1 MDVYFTYLNA
11 LIDMCFYMFQK
22 VPVPNEDTKQNEV
35 SSSKTDAA
43 KDVESNGS
51 DEKTIIKDKDK
62 KNDAENDAKT
72 DSKGLNDEPKTTVEN
87 TDSKDAK
94 TVKPA
99 TNYQNNDNEKLKP
112 TTTEDTK
119 NAKPATNDN
128 SPNEYAKAFKP
139 TTENHDSNKKQVN
152 NNNNNNNDNNDNSN
166 DKNDNSND
174 KNDNDDDNDAN
185 ENSSEHKDNN
195 NVNDNSINK
204 TEQQPLK
211 TSDNDENKATDKP
224 ELPTDDKTI
233 NDKPEDTKSATNTD
247 SVKNEDNQNSKAE
260 DSTKNKDI
268 DRPGLSTTDQPEKK
282 VNEDSKL
289 APIDNTEDE
298 DINKPKQTTKGN
310 MDNKIN
316 EKPQLT
322 TDGNTASENTE
333 KATEIQEIDKNN
345 NKDSKNS
352 AQTTSDNLA
361 NDSTDKTKSE
371 TNENSDKITNAGDNP
386 DISTPTTDKPGN
398 FPNVN
403 KDNGSPDN
411 GKASDIGSDVKA
423 TSKNQQQNV
432 GQHMSVGS
440 KDLPKDNDE
449 SSPVNFGNSDSKLK
463 EGALPKSDDVVK
475 DTKNSDEME
484 GMEKDDPN
492 EKSGEKNNVDD
503 KGDSNGN
510 DDIKSKVEQLSMKTG
525 DESEEEKGTLGIT
538 GANNDGL
545 HGITAEEKQGTSGDK
560 TKVSSSGTIDDKGK
574 ESIESSEKSESINEN
589 DNGSP
594 SQENKSGSQQ
604 VQGDTSSSQTGTQ
617 SMNKVDVVNT
627 LVGGSSGSEKVRSTS
642 VSELNSQTIGGNIN
656 QENLADQNV
665 DKTTQGEIEATSYSQ
680 LIVVIAHST
689 ASGNMFEIFK
699 MFIVFVSNIKEFGVD
714 GRCSTKTENDK

>member
-1 MDVYFTYLNA
+1 
-11 LIDMCFYMFQK
+11 MCSYIFQK
-22 VPVPNEDTKQNEV
+22 VPVSNEDTKQNEV
-35 SSSKTDAA
+35 SPSKTDAA
-43 KDVESNGS
+43 KDVESTGS
-51 DEKTIIKDKDK
+51 DAKTIIKDKDK

-72 DSKGLNDEPKTTVEN
+72 DSKGLNDEPKITSEN

-94 TVKPA
+94 TLKPA
-99 TNYQNNDNEKLKP
+99 TNDQNNDNEKLKP
-112 TTTEDTK
+112 TTTEDSK

-128 SPNEYAKAFKP
+128 SANEYAKAFKP
-139 TTENHDSNKKQVN
+139 TTENDDSNKKQVN
-152 NNNNNNNDNNDNSN
+152 NNNNDNNDNNDNSN
-166 DKNDNSND
+166 DKNDN
-174 KNDNDDDNDAN
+174 DDDNNDVN
-185 ENSSEHKDNN
+185 GSSKIKDNN
-195 NVNDNSINK
+195 NVNDNGINK

-211 TSDNDENKATDKP
+211 TSDNDENKETDKP
-224 ELPTDDKTI
+224 ELPTDGKTI

-268 DRPGLSTTDQPEKK
+268 DKPGLSTTDQPEKK

-298 DINKPKQTTKGN
+298 DINKPKQTTKEN

-333 KATEIQEIDKNN
+333 KATEIQETDKNN
-345 NKDSKNS
+345 NKDSKNP

-371 TNENSDKITNAGDNP
+371 TNENNDKITNAGDNL
-386 DISTPTTDKPGN
+386 DISTSTTDKPGN
-398 FPNVN
+398 IPNAN
-403 KDNGSPDN
+403 KDNGTPDD
-411 GKASDIGSDVKA
+411 GKVSDIGSDVKD
-423 TSKNQQQNV
+423 TSKNQQQND
-432 GQHMSVGS
+432 GQQMSEGS
-440 KDLPKDNDE
+440 KDLPKDNDG

-463 EGALPKSDDVVK
+463 EGALQKNDDVVK
-475 DTKNSDEME
+475 DTKNSDEMG

-503 KGDSNGN
+503 KGDSDGN

-545 HGITAEEKQGTSGDK
+545 HGITTVEKQETSGDK

-594 SQENKSGSQQ
+594 SQENKSDSQQ
-604 VQGDTSSSQTGTQ
+604 VQGDTSSSQTGAQ
-617 SMNKVDVVNT
+617 DMNKVDVVNT
-627 LVGGSSGSEKVRSTS
+627 LVGGGSSGSKKVGSTS
-642 VSELNSQTIGGNIN
+642 VSELDSQTGTGSIN

-665 DKTTQGEIEATSYSQ
+665 DKTTQGEIEATSHSQ
-680 LIVVIAHST
+680 T
-689 ASGNMFEIFK
+689 
-699 MFIVFVSNIKEFGVD
+699 
-714 GRCSTKTENDK
+714 GRCDCTFNNVGKYV